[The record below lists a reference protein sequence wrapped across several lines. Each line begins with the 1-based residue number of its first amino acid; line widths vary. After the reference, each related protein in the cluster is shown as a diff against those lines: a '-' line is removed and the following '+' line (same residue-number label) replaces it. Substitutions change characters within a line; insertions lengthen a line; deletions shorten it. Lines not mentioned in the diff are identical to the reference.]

1 MVRGCEAAVRFG
13 RHRTNTMHLAPFTFQ
28 EHAMLDAVV
37 GRLAR
42 TTTRL
47 ACAVVLAGA
56 SVACASRSVA
66 RIDPGTVTDLSG
78 RWNDTDS
85 RLVAN
90 KLIEE
95 SLTNPWAKR
104 YAELHGGEAP
114 AIIIGDF
121 SNRTMEHIPVG
132 TFVRDLERAFI
143 GSGAV
148 RVVASATERQDVRAE
163 RVDQQQNAR
172 ADSRARIGQEQG
184 ARYMLQGDLQAIE
197 DGAGREKIVYYQ
209 VDATLVDLESNAKIW
224 VGQHRIKKYI
234 ERKPFGW

>member
-1 MVRGCEAAVRFG
+1 
-13 RHRTNTMHLAPFTFQ
+13 
-28 EHAMLDAVV
+28 MLDAFV

-42 TTTRL
+42 TSSL
-47 ACAVVLAGA
+47 AALALVFAGGTM
-56 SVACASRSVA
+56 ACASKSVS

-95 SLTNPWAKR
+95 SLTSAWAKR
-104 YAELHGGEAP
+104 YAELHGGDAP
-114 AIIIGDF
+114 TIIVGDF
-121 SNRTMEHIPVG
+121 NNRTMEHIPVG

-148 RVVASATERQDVRAE
+148 RVVASAAERQDVRAE
-163 RVDQQQNAR
+163 RADQQQNAR
-172 ADSRARIGQEQG
+172 ADSRAKIGMEQG

-234 ERKPFGW
+234 ERKRFGL